1 MPWPAHLSQAN
12 LNTKFAKRKGKAHRR
27 NEASCLFAVQEHDA
41 IYDALLLKSEAHLL
55 VMNSH
60 NPQGVI
66 GPVVLS

>member
-1 MPWPAHLSQAN
+1 MKHPVSLQYKS
-12 LNTKFAKRKGKAHRR
+12 
-27 NEASCLFAVQEHDA
+27 QEHDA

-66 GPVVLS
+66 RPVVLS